1 MKKTALSIIKNRRG
15 ASKVVVI
22 LIILA
27 IVLVGVIAVPIVIN
41 LLQKSAKIGCDQAL
55 DTARRQ
61 LAEAY
66 QLGTIHN
73 VEDAKKH
80 VTLVMDGWDDI
91 CPEGGNIYIIKQENN
106 AAEPYRILCG
116 LHNED
121 AKENTRLNSESVFE
135 QVKAAVK
142 KCQAD
147 GDKYPDSVTVKLHN
161 KDVVVKR
168 VESETN
174 INYGT
179 KSTADV
185 EGTVIYFGI
194 AGKFDYEK
202 SAEHDDSA
210 VCYFDFADEEYAA
223 VWSLLE
229 GWHGSSYR

>member
-1 MKKTALSIIKNRRG
+1 MKKTLLSTVKNRRG
-15 ASKVVVI
+15 VSKVVVL

-27 IVLVGVIAVPIVIN
+27 VILLIVVAIPVGIS
-41 LLQKSAKIGCDQAL
+41 LLQKSAKIGCEQAL

-61 LAEAY
+61 LTDAY
-66 QLGTIHN
+66 QLGMIHN
-73 VEDAKKH
+73 VEDAKKQ

-91 CPEGGNIYIIKQENN
+91 CPEGGTIYILKQNN
-106 AAEPYRILCG
+106 DAEPYRILCG

-121 AKENTRLNSESVFE
+121 AKENTRLNSENVFN
-135 QVKAAVK
+135 QVKEAVK
-142 KCQAD
+142 KCQEN
-147 GDKYPDSVTVKLHN
+147 GDKYPDSVTIRLHN

-179 KSTADV
+179 KSMPDV

-194 AGKFDYEK
+194 SGKFDYEK
-202 SAEHDDSA
+202 TADRDDSE

-223 VWSLLE
+223 VWNLQE

>member
-1 MKKTALSIIKNRRG
+1 MKNTVLKSVKDRRG
-15 ASKVVVI
+15 ISKVVVV

-27 IVLVGVIAVPIVIN
+27 IILVVAVSIPIVIS
-41 LLQKSAKIGCDQAL
+41 LLQKSAKIGCEQAL

-61 LAEAY
+61 LSDAY

-73 VEDAKKH
+73 IEDAKKH

-91 CPEGGNIYIIKQENN
+91 CPEGGTIYIIKQNN
-106 AAEPYRILCG
+106 DAEPYRLVCG

-121 AKENTRLNSESVFE
+121 LKENTKLNSENVFE

-161 KDVVVKR
+161 KDVVVTR

-179 KSTADV
+179 KSTPDV
-185 EGTVIYFGI
+185 KGTVIYFGI
-194 AGKFDYEK
+194 TGKFDYEK
-202 SAEHDDSA
+202 KADRDDSE
-210 VCYFDFADEEYAA
+210 VCYFDYADEEYAA
-223 VWSLLE
+223 VWNLQE